1 MILVYI
7 PFFQEYYISGAELG
21 LSNKKYPQ
29 YNKYELK
36 VNELTVIEPVGGGPS
51 PCTSAQVGEE
61 FTQKR
66 KVKLTP
72 IPLKQ
77 VLEDSNSEKH
87 FGKFSKTVL
96 EN

>member
-1 MILVYI
+1 MILVYV

-21 LSNKKYPQ
+21 LSDKNYHQ
-29 YNKYELK
+29 DNKYKLT
-36 VNELTVIEPVGGGPS
+36 VNEYTVIEPVGGGP
-51 PCTSAQVGEE
+51 PPYTSAQVEEE

-66 KVKLTP
+66 EVKLTP

-77 VLEDSNSEKH
+77 VLEDSNLKKH

>member
-1 MILVYI
+1 MILAYI

-29 YNKYELK
+29 CNKYELK
-36 VNELTVIEPVGGGPS
+36 VNELTFIEPVGGGPS
-51 PCTSAQVGEE
+51 LCTSAQVGGE

-77 VLEDSNSEKH
+77 VREDSNSKKH